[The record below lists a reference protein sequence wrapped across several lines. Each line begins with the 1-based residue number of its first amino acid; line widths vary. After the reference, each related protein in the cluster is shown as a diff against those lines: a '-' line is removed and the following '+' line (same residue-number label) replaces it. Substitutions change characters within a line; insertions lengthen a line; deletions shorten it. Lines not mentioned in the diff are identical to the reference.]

1 MAYEAN
7 VKMDRFEAQLK
18 VVDAHTNGEFCRMVI
33 DGFPEPE
40 GNTMIEKKKWMEANY
55 DHVRTA
61 LMYEPRGHHD
71 MFGGFI
77 ITPVNKEAD
86 FGVLFMD
93 TGGYLNMCG
102 HCTIGAVTVAVESG
116 IVETHE
122 GENTILMEAPAGLIS
137 TKAVVENGKCVS
149 VTLTNVPA
157 FVYKDNLTVEVD
169 GVEIPYTLSFGG
181 SFFALVDTTKLDIGE
196 INAKTVPAYTA
207 LGMKMMEKIN
217 AEVEIQ
223 HPTLDITSCDLVEFY
238 GPTPNPDKATMRNV
252 VIFGEAQ
259 ADRSPCGTGTSAKLA
274 TLHAWGELGVGEPF
288 FYESFIG
295 TIFKGEIKETTKIG
309 DYDAVIPMITGSAY
323 LTGVG
328 TYLID
333 PLDPLKYGFIV
344 G

>member
-1 MAYEAN
+1 MAYKAN
-7 VKMDRFEAQLK
+7 VKMDRFESQLQ
-18 VVDAHTNGEFCRMVI
+18 VVDAHTNGEFCRMVLS
-33 DGFPEPE
+33 GFPEPE

-55 DHVRTA
+55 DHVRKA

-77 ITPVNKEAD
+77 CSPVNKDAD

-122 GENTILMEAPAGLIS
+122 GENTVLMEAPAGLIS
-137 TKAVVENGKCVS
+137 TKAIVENGKCVS

-157 FVYKDNLTVEVD
+157 FVYKDNMTVTVD
-169 GVEIPYTLSFGG
+169 GVEIPYTISFGG
-181 SFFALVDTTKLDIGE
+181 SFFALVDTTKLNIGE

-207 LGMKMMEKIN
+207 LGMKMLEIIN
-217 AEVEIQ
+217 KEVEIQ
-223 HPTLDITSCDLVEFY
+223 HPTLDITSVDLVEFY

-274 TLHAWGELGVGEPF
+274 TLYKWGELGVGEEF
-288 FYESFIG
+288 LYESFIG
-295 TIFKGEIKETTKIG
+295 TIFKGVIKETTKIG

>member
-1 MAYEAN
+1 MEFKAN
-7 VKMDRFEAQLK
+7 VNFDRFESQIQ
-18 VVDAHTNGEFCRMVI
+18 VVDAHTNGEFCRMAI
-33 DGFPEPE
+33 GGFPEPE
-40 GNTMIEKKKWMEANY
+40 GNTMIEKKHWMEENY

-61 LMYEPRGHHD
+61 LMFEPRGHHD

-77 ITPVNKEAD
+77 CKPVNPDAQ

-102 HCTIGAVTVAVESG
+102 HCSIGAVTVAIEAGLVES
-116 IVETHE
+116 HE
-122 GENTILMEAPAGLIS
+122 GENDVVFEAPAGMIS
-137 TKAVVENGKCVS
+137 TKAFVKDGKVES
-149 VTLTNVPA
+149 VTITNVPA
-157 FVYKDNLTVEVD
+157 FVYKENQKVTVD
-169 GVEIPYTLSFGG
+169 GKEIEFTISFGG

-217 AEVEIQ
+217 AEIEIQ
-223 HPTLDITSCDLVEFY
+223 HPTLDITSVDLVEFY

-274 TLHAWGELGVGEPF
+274 TLHKWGELGVGEEF
-288 FYESFIG
+288 LYESFIG
-295 TIFKGEIKETTKIG
+295 TIFKGVIKEETKVG
-309 DYDAVIPMITGSAY
+309 EFDAVVPMITGAAY

-333 PLDPLKYGFIV
+333 GLDPLKYGFIV